1 MDLHIDLGQV
11 IIIGLG
17 SLITIIAW
25 FTKNELTSF
34 GSRLD
39 KHQEILFSM
48 NQTLSTVVGRVEI
61 PDRLYKRADSD
72 TLRIHSN
79 ANLHS

>member
-61 PDRLYKRADSD
+61 LDRLYKRADSD

>member
-48 NQTLSTVVGRVEI
+48 NQTLSTAVGRVEI
-61 PDRLYKRADSD
+61 LDRLYKRADSD